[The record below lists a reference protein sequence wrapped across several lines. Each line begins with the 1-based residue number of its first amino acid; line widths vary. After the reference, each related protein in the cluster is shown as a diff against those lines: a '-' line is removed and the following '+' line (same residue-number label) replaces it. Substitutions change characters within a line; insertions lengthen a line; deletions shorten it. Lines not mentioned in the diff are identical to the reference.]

1 MTLLMVMLMHRS
13 GCSLCCIRPRR
24 LSCQESSRT
33 SCRGR
38 PRASFAGSWRADR
51 ALRFSG
57 PPLRL
62 RPSPRRE
69 QTKGSPAGPLRREFQ
84 IPTAATGKRTP
95 FPPPPP
101 TRPRRAGGGSWR
113 RRPPPPPSRPPAPQT
128 RLARNFGFRLAR
140 LRSNGNNNWAGCSET
155 AHVNVPRCLGAAR
168 AGGSVL
174 ALPSRVYAPHLCPRS
189 RSHAMMSSRQLV
201 VRYKQEPTP
210 QPPAAEERIRKP
222 PSHCPRP
229 RPRPKPNT
237 AGPRPSAYPK
247 TKHRVLVREA
257 FSTVMRTHDKKPSGF
272 SRPPKK
278 QISENS
284 GRRIQN

>member
-69 QTKGSPAGPLRREFQ
+69 QTKGSPAGPS
-84 IPTAATGKRTP
+84 PKRVPNPNGGYWQTDP
-95 FPPPPP
+95 VPPPPPP

-189 RSHAMMSSRQLV
+189 RSHAMMSSRQLTWPG
-201 VRYKQEPTP
+201 RQI
-210 QPPAAEERIRKP
+210 QAGAHPAA
-222 PSHCPRP
+222 PRS
-229 RPRPKPNT
+229 RGADPKTTVPLST
-237 AGPRPSAYPK
+237 ASAETK
-247 TKHRVLVREA
+247 TKHCRSKTECLPQNQ
-257 FSTVMRTHDKKPSGF
+257 TP
-272 SRPPKK
+272 
-278 QISENS
+278 
-284 GRRIQN
+284 RIGPRSILDGDADP